1 MRPGY
6 LQGYGEDRSRPGNFG
21 YQSIIKDRPYRFLVD
36 PSDTGMPSEYE
47 TGYIP
52 EYMRYSKVFPDYP
65 VVINRPFVRPRDPRT
80 FNVLMI

>member
-6 LQGYGEDRSRPGNFG
+6 LQGYGEDTTRPGNFG
-21 YQSIIKDRPYRFLVD
+21 SIDASHALRYLNPA
-36 PSDTGMPSEYE
+36 DTGMPAEYE

-52 EYMRYSKVFPDYP
+52 EYMRYSKIFPNYP
-65 VVINRPFVRPRDPRT
+65 IARGIPFVRPRDPMT